1 MSYKDNAYIT
11 ENRLIE
17 MYTNEQEFEKLNN
30 GHVCKGSAIYKEGL
44 HTIVFKAKAKC
55 ITNYVKGNPISYE
68 EGYHMY
74 IVPYALVDMTDV
86 NTVEQWKKDK
96 DTSVERLSDIW
107 DLLDKTCNELEHLQR
122 NHILLESD
130 TKTDL
135 QNIQKRLES
144 LVDYKLKGN
153 NLYL

>member
-1 MSYKDNAYIT
+1 MSYKDNVYIT

-17 MYTNEQEFEKLNN
+17 MYTNEQEFEKLNQ
-30 GHVCKGSAIYKEGL
+30 GHVCKGSTIYKEGL

-55 ITNYVKGNPISYE
+55 ITNFVKGQPLSRE

-74 IVPYALVDMTDV
+74 ITPYALVDMTDV

-107 DLLDKTCNELEHLQR
+107 ELLEKTCNELDHLQR
-122 NHILLESD
+122 NHIILESD
-130 TKTDL
+130 TRKAVEKVMK
-135 QNIQKRLES
+135 QVES
-144 LVDYKLKGN
+144 LAEYKIKGN